1 MPRTTPAHAGVF
13 HCTTGLAFANNPPM
27 NPALSQ
33 IVRTAQI
40 LVAALLFGVSAF
52 AAVALAI
59 GPLQP
64 PPALP
69 PGAAP
74 TPGPFGT
81 LDPLVVVLMALI
93 VGQFPVLI
101 FLGIALAKQAAA
113 MAGRLAGEPDTRDQ
127 GLARLWLNAAILRA
141 ALAEG
146 AGLFGAVILLV
157 SGDRLGLI
165 GVGFAVIVLMA
176 IMPSRGRLENWIHR
190 AVQTAAL
197 APNRESPRP

>member
-1 MPRTTPAHAGVF
+1 MSPV
-13 HCTTGLAFANNPPM
+13 
-27 NPALSQ
+27 LSQ
-33 IVRTAQI
+33 IVRTAQLI
-40 LVAALLFGVSAF
+40 VAALLVGVIAF
-52 AAVALAI
+52 AAAALVI

-64 PPALP
+64 PPP
-69 PGAAP
+69 PPPPTPGAAP
-74 TPGPFGT
+74 MTGPFGT

-93 VGQFPVLI
+93 LGQFPVLI
-101 FLGIALAKQAAA
+101 FLGVALAKQAAA
-113 MAGRLAGEPDTRDQ
+113 MAGRLASEPDTRDQ
-127 GLARLWLNAAILRA
+127 ALARLWLNAAILRA

-146 AGLFGAVILLV
+146 AGLFGAVILMV

-197 APNRESPRP
+197 TPSREPPRER